1 MTTPEFTSNRTNF
14 CYRHPDRQSFVLC
27 QRCART
33 ICPECMTQAPV
44 GVICPEC
51 MKAERKAETPGQ
63 RRARRQYRSASAAN
77 AMAAGSG
84 RPIATY
90 VIIALTAFVSLL
102 QMIPGA
108 IGNAVSDALLFWAPY
123 LFPDLTGLPFE
134 PWRLLTAMLVHGG
147 LWHLALNMLALWMLG
162 RSLEPMLG
170 RWRFVTLYVL
180 GGLGGSV
187 AVALIAPLTATV
199 GASGAIFALFGAL
212 LVIGRHIGANIRS
225 LAIILLINL
234 VVGFVFY
241 QQIAWQ
247 AHLGGLAIGALVG
260 LIYARTRRRE
270 QRTVQILLLVAV
282 GVVLIGLVALVGP
295 LVLQSA
301 MS

>member
-1 MTTPEFTSNRTNF
+1 MTTPEFTTNRDNF

-51 MKAERKAETPGQ
+51 MQEQRKAEKPNQ
-63 RRARRQYRSASAAN
+63 RRARLQRQVA
-77 AMAAGSG
+77 SG
-84 RPIATY
+84 RPIATLSII
-90 VIIALTAFVSLL
+90 VITSVVSVL
-102 QMIPGA
+102 QMIPGGVGEA
-108 IGNAVSDALLFWAPY
+108 ITQALLFWAPY
-123 LFPDLTGLPFE
+123 LYPDLTGLPFE
-134 PWRLLTAMLVHGG
+134 PWRLLTAMVVHGG

-162 RSLEPMLG
+162 RSLEPLLG

-187 AVALIAPLTATV
+187 AVACIAPMSATV

-225 LAIILLINL
+225 LAVILLINL

-247 AHLGGLAIGALVG
+247 AHVGGLAIGALVG
-260 LIYARTRRRE
+260 LIFARTRRRE
-270 QRTVQILLLVAV
+270 QRTVQILLLGAVAV
-282 GVVLIGLVALVGP
+282 GLIALVAIVPP
-295 LVLQSA
+295 LVLQIA
-301 MS
+301 V